1 MRLDFE
7 SGVSPVPGRPLRSRL
22 LPLLAFALVLPAQA
36 TTGVQTTWP
45 TPDKVDRGGAEADLI
60 VQLGDVDNLGFGWP
74 DGFDPFSGR
83 STNPHAYPWS
93 HQPTDAPG
101 TDRIMVISGYTG
113 RTPNGDG
120 YSSQTERRDNRP
132 VPLRLAFD
140 TTGLQIRSAAL
151 QLFVDDF
158 QAPTWGTRFRVRLDD
173 REAPDVAAVVN
184 RLDQTGPIGKLLTV
198 QLLPEYLP
206 LLTDGRLEI
215 VIDDPTSDVGDGFAF
230 DFVRL
235 LINLK
240 AWKYTGTISGVAT
253 VAGEGRPLEGVLV
266 SAGNVRQATTG
277 KDGRFELRDVPA
289 GLAMTTGRR
298 AGYLPDSEAVD
309 LVAGES
315 AEVTLELSPN
325 RETKDSVAREL
336 DRTGKADLYGI
347 YFDADRA
354 TLKPESEATLA
365 QVLALLG
372 DRATLRLVVVGH
384 TDAEGSE
391 AHNQELS
398 ERRARAVVAWLTAR
412 QIRAD
417 RLEAIGVGESQPVAD
432 NGSPQGRAL
441 NRRVEIRESA
451 R

>member
-1 MRLDFE
+1 
-7 SGVSPVPGRPLRSRL
+7 
-22 LPLLAFALVLPAQA
+22 
-36 TTGVQTTWP
+36 
-45 TPDKVDRGGAEADLI
+45 
-60 VQLGDVDNLGFGWP
+60 
-74 DGFDPFSGR
+74 
-83 STNPHAYPWS
+83 
-93 HQPTDAPG
+93 
-101 TDRIMVISGYTG
+101 
-113 RTPNGDG
+113 
-120 YSSQTERRDNRP
+120 